1 MRASV
6 RARPYHPAM
15 PRSRKGPA
23 HPFNDDRRGERI
35 QKVLAAAGVA
45 SRRDCEVM
53 VEEGRVKVNGVVLD
67 GLPAWVD
74 AQEDR
79 IEVDGRPI
87 RRHERHVYIM
97 LFKPKGIVCTNEDPE
112 GRRRAIDLI
121 EHPLKARIF
130 PVGRLDMD
138 SSGLLLLTNDGELAN
153 RLTHPRFEVHKTY
166 QVTVSGRL
174 DDADVRRLSEGVFL
188 PEKDE
193 PGARTSRSRL
203 KLLGRDETKT
213 TMLMELREGRNRQIR
228 RMMLRFGHP
237 VRRLRRVG
245 MGPLRLRG
253 LGVGAWR
260 ELTARELHELRE
272 AAFRPA
278 AERARRDERGEAK
291 PRRSE
296 TQSLDTAPPTRRQPA
311 GAAPRRGAAPAR
323 RVGGDRRGS
332 RSGGD
337 ARGGPRGRR

>member
-1 MRASV
+1 
-6 RARPYHPAM
+6 M
-15 PRSRKGPA
+15 PRRRHGPS

-45 SRRDCEVM
+45 SRRDCEQM
-53 VEEGRVKVNGVVLD
+53 VEEGRVRVNGVTLD

-74 AQEDR
+74 AANDR

-87 RRHERHVYIM
+87 RRHEQHVYIM

-112 GRRRAIDLI
+112 GRRRAIDI
-121 EHPLKARIF
+121 VDHPLKARIF

-166 QVTVSGRL
+166 EVTVSGRL
-174 DDADVRRLSEGVFL
+174 DDEAVRRLSEGIFL
-188 PEKDE
+188 PEKDDV
-193 PGARTSRSRL
+193 GTRTGRSKL
-203 KLLGRDETKT
+203 KLLGRDSTKT

-228 RMMLRFGHP
+228 RMMLRMGHP
-237 VRRLRRVG
+237 VRRLRRVA
-245 MGPLRLRG
+245 MGPLRLKG

-260 ELTARELHELRE
+260 ELTSSELRELRE

-278 AERARRDERGEAK
+278 AARARRDERGEAK
-291 PRRSE
+291 PARSAQ
-296 TQSLDTAPPTRRQPA
+296 TLDI
-311 GAAPRRGAAPAR
+311 APRSKRLASRPER
-323 RVGGDRRGS
+323 REGGRP
-332 RSGGD
+332 
-337 ARGGPRGRR
+337 GPRSRRTR